1 MNLPTSKSQIQ
12 EEALLKRCAAV
23 PQAAIH
29 VLNIGRSN
37 NATTYSD
44 AFCDAAA
51 DLIRLYR
58 ASGVADPIDRL
69 SRQLMASKVVS
80 CRGLPMDHA
89 KTTYL
94 YRTKLEQRLKT
105 PRFAVLDK
113 LTKSQCHYC
122 HKWRYNIA
130 AHIRDAHAH
139 EPKP

>member
-1 MNLPTSKSQIQ
+1 MLQISLLYDPADALPLAQAEHQPQAAKSMNLLTPKSRIQ
-12 EEALLKRCAAV
+12 EEALLKRCTEM
-23 PQAAIH
+23 PKTAIH

-94 YRTKLEQRLKT
+94 YRTKLEQRLK
-105 PRFAVLDK
+105 
-113 LTKSQCHYC
+113 
-122 HKWRYNIA
+122 NN
-130 AHIRDAHAH
+130 
-139 EPKP
+139 